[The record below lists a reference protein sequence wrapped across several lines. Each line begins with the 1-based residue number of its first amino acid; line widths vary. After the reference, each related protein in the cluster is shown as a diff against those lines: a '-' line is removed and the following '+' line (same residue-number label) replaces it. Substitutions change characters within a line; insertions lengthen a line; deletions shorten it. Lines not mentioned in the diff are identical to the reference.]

1 LDQSI
6 FFLFCAWRQPRAMD
20 IDFTDAASLLGLGD
34 ARRPSKRPRGLSE
47 GDDEPAE
54 EQPPPPMCPVL
65 EAEVAAEDLVARVAV
80 TAEEAARIEGYEQGS
95 EEWLLSRRGTQ
106 TRLKDGTLWSEGKA
120 GPIRFLPGR
129 LTASNF
135 GTAVGHNKYSSPDAL
150 VEDMLWGVVVS
161 NDAMRYGSET
171 EPVACDIFE
180 TALFFLTGG
189 HVRVEHRGLMLA
201 CPELSRKLPE
211 GEWKDA
217 EEGRRSRP
225 VGEPLARP
233 AGRRRPPDCPSSE
246 SEGQSASTY
255 EGWCGTSP
263 DGIVHF
269 SGPYARDP
277 SLLEIKCPSVNRR
290 TFYSD
295 RGGNDR
301 FGIPHYY
308 FDQIQGIMGLQH
320 LRDALFVV
328 HLPDRTQVAH
338 YLFQPAY
345 FEALLRGLREF
356 WFGRYLP
363 AAVACAQGRLR
374 VGKIHP
380 EDASLLLIDEDPANE
395 AMRWLAEDARPP
407 DGMEILLREAE
418 PGTGGEEDG
427 GLPGTG
433 GDDAGQ

>member
-1 LDQSI
+1 
-6 FFLFCAWRQPRAMD
+6 MD
-20 IDFTDAASLLGLGD
+20 IDFTDAASLLGLDEGAKGL
-34 ARRPSKRPRGLSE
+34 ARRPSKRPRGLSAE
-47 GDDEPAE
+47 QECSEEP
-54 EQPPPPMCPVL
+54 QPPPPMCPVL
-65 EAEVAAEDLVARVAV
+65 EAGVTAEDLVARVAV

-120 GPIRFLPGR
+120 GPVRFLPGR

-161 NDAMRYGSET
+161 NDAMRYGNET

-189 HVRVEHRGLMLA
+189 HVKVEHRGLMLA
-201 CPELSRKLPE
+201 CPGLKSKELPE
-211 GEWKDA
+211 GEA
-217 EEGRRSRP
+217 EP
-225 VGEPLARP
+225 
-233 AGRRRPPDCPSSE
+233 
-246 SEGQSASTY
+246 TY

-295 RGGNDR
+295 RAGNDR

-356 WFGRYLP
+356 WFDRYLP
-363 AAVACAQGRLR
+363 AAVACARGRLR

-380 EDASLLLIDEDPANE
+380 EEGEDGAPSLLLIDDDPAKE
-395 AMRWLAEDARPP
+395 AMQWLAEDARPP
-407 DGMEILLREAE
+407 DGMEILLRDTKDAE
-418 PGTGGEEDG
+418 DEEE
-427 GLPGTG
+427 
-433 GDDAGQ
+433 